1 MNQDGFVSFMLE
13 KDDSYQFQPTENK
26 LKINNDDEF
35 YRQLSQEFY
44 GQQQQNQYY
53 FKNTKK
59 QIKTIDSL
67 KFKSKPTFQTTE
79 SQKSQHSFTN
89 QQQQQQIIQQ
99 KIYKLFSK
107 QTPSQQ
113 TIPKQIDRS
122 SQKTRNFNDITPQ
135 FTFKLE
141 FSNIQKNQH
150 RQSPQNSYRFKFNEE
165 DDYQGFQQQNSHRNT
180 LNSCD
185 KSIKKQDKIS
195 DIYYPL
201 KLKTYKG
208 QEVGNLFQLSFRSK
222 Q

>member
-1 MNQDGFVSFMLE
+1 MNQNGFVSFMLE

-53 FKNTKK
+53 FKNNKK

-67 KFKSKPTFQTTE
+67 KFKSKPHFQMSE

-89 QQQQQQIIQQ
+89 QQQSQQLIQQ
-99 KIYKLFSK
+99 KIYKLFTK
-107 QTPSQQ
+107 QTPQ
-113 TIPKQIDRS
+113 TQTQHKQNDRS
-122 SQKTRNFNDITPQ
+122 SQKTRNLNDITPQ

-141 FSNIQKNQH
+141 FSNTQNNQH
-150 RQSPQNSYRFKFNEE
+150 RQSPQNSYRFKLNN
-165 DDYQGFQQQNSHRNT
+165 DDYQGFQQQHSHRNT
-180 LNSCD
+180 LNTSE
-185 KSIKKQDKIS
+185 KSVKQQDKIS

-201 KLKTYKG
+201 KINSYKE
-208 QEVGNLFQLSFRSK
+208 QEVGNLFQLSFRTK